1 MKDRQHITT
10 HLTAV
15 TRLPSS
21 ANGNPRYEVET
32 TVGTYR
38 TAVDTGDAYALTAGM
53 APRPVTLTL
62 DRREQ
67 VVGIDLHY

>member
-21 ANGNPRYEVET
+21 RNGNPRYEVET

-38 TAVDTGDAYALTAGM
+38 TKPDAMHAYALTAGM

-67 VVGIDLHY
+67 IVGIDLHY